1 MNLNNHN
8 RKYLYLQYF
17 GYERVQFILCFFFF
31 FKNKNFPAANSRNK
45 IMDKN
50 IIHNLQGDADP
61 LWIKT
66 PP

>member
-31 FKNKNFPAANSRNK
+31 FSKTK
-45 IMDKN
+45 ISQPQILETRLN